1 MHITKLALRDF
12 RNFEALTLEDLNPG
26 INVFAGRN
34 AMGKTNLLEAV
45 NYLSCARSFR
55 GAPDAKLI
63 RDGQAFAGIF
73 AQYAADSHRG
83 KIEIGILGEGKR
95 SVRLNGLPVRK
106 ISELMGALNSIVFA
120 PEDLR
125 IIKEAPSL
133 RRRMMDMELC
143 KISPGYYRSLQSY
156 SLALKSK
163 NKLLKNPRADA
174 GVLSAYSEQMA
185 AYGEQMIEERAAFVE
200 QLNACTARFYHN
212 LQGVSEGIEI
222 RYKCSAEVEN
232 ARESLLAKM
241 QANAARERE
250 MGVCLTGP
258 HQWAGFQDL
267 CLAGAAAHRHAGHPP
282 GVARSGAGADGR
294 GAGPAFGRCVFRVGS
309 PPAGEP
315 HGDCER
321 QSGVY
326 HLHGH
331 GGNEGICGGLLFF
344 CGRGNGPPSI
354 EKNAGNPAFFL

>member
-258 HQWAGFQDL
+258 HREDL
-267 CLAGAAAHRHAGHPP
+267 EILINGRDSKIYASQGQQRTAMLAIRLASLEVAQAQTGEAPVLLLDDVFSELDRRRRESLMEIVSGNQVFITCTDMEGMKEFAGASYFFVEEATVR
-282 GVARSGAGADGR
+282 
-294 GAGPAFGRCVFRVGS
+294 
-309 PPAGEP
+309 
-315 HGDCER
+315 R
-321 QSGVY
+321 Q
-326 HLHGH
+326 
-331 GGNEGICGGLLFF
+331 
-344 CGRGNGPPSI
+344 
-354 EKNAGNPAFFL
+354 

>member
-73 AQYAADSHRG
+73 AQYAADSHRW

-232 ARESLLAKM
+232 ARASLLAKM

-258 HQWAGFQDL
+258 HREDL
-267 CLAGAAAHRHAGHPP
+267 EILINGRDSKIYASQGQQRTAMLAIRLASLEVAQAQTGEAPVLLLDDVFSELDRRRRESLMEIVSGNQVFITCTDMEGMKEFAGASYFSVEEATVR
-282 GVARSGAGADGR
+282 
-294 GAGPAFGRCVFRVGS
+294 
-309 PPAGEP
+309 
-315 HGDCER
+315 R
-321 QSGVY
+321 Q
-326 HLHGH
+326 
-331 GGNEGICGGLLFF
+331 
-344 CGRGNGPPSI
+344 
-354 EKNAGNPAFFL
+354 

>member
-258 HQWAGFQDL
+258 HREDL
-267 CLAGAAAHRHAGHPP
+267 EILINGRDSKIYASQGQQRTAMLAIRLASLEVAQAQTGEAPVLLLDDVFSELDRRRRESLMEIVSGNQVFITCTDMEGMKEFAGASYFSVEEATVR
-282 GVARSGAGADGR
+282 
-294 GAGPAFGRCVFRVGS
+294 
-309 PPAGEP
+309 
-315 HGDCER
+315 R
-321 QSGVY
+321 Q
-326 HLHGH
+326 
-331 GGNEGICGGLLFF
+331 
-344 CGRGNGPPSI
+344 
-354 EKNAGNPAFFL
+354 

>member
-258 HQWAGFQDL
+258 HREDL
-267 CLAGAAAHRHAGHPP
+267 EILINRRDSKIYASQGQQRTAMLAIRLASLEVAQAQTGEAPVLLLDDVFSELDRRRRESLMEIVSGNQVFITCTDMEGMKEFAGASYFSVEEATVR
-282 GVARSGAGADGR
+282 
-294 GAGPAFGRCVFRVGS
+294 
-309 PPAGEP
+309 
-315 HGDCER
+315 R
-321 QSGVY
+321 Q
-326 HLHGH
+326 
-331 GGNEGICGGLLFF
+331 
-344 CGRGNGPPSI
+344 
-354 EKNAGNPAFFL
+354 

>member
-73 AQYAADSHRG
+73 AQYTADSHRG

-258 HQWAGFQDL
+258 HREDL
-267 CLAGAAAHRHAGHPP
+267 EILINGRDSKIYASQGQQRTAMLAIRLASLEVAQAQTGEAPVLLLDDVFSELDRRRRESLMEIVSGNQVFITCTDMEGMKEFAGASYFSVEEATVR
-282 GVARSGAGADGR
+282 
-294 GAGPAFGRCVFRVGS
+294 
-309 PPAGEP
+309 
-315 HGDCER
+315 R
-321 QSGVY
+321 Q
-326 HLHGH
+326 
-331 GGNEGICGGLLFF
+331 
-344 CGRGNGPPSI
+344 
-354 EKNAGNPAFFL
+354 

>member
-12 RNFEALTLEDLNPG
+12 RNFEALTLEDLTPG

-258 HQWAGFQDL
+258 HREDL
-267 CLAGAAAHRHAGHPP
+267 EILINGRDSKIYASQGQQRTAMLAIRLASLEVAQAQTGEAPVLLLDDVFSELDRRRRESLMEIVSGNQVFITCTDMEGMKEFAGASYFSVEEATVR
-282 GVARSGAGADGR
+282 
-294 GAGPAFGRCVFRVGS
+294 
-309 PPAGEP
+309 
-315 HGDCER
+315 R
-321 QSGVY
+321 Q
-326 HLHGH
+326 
-331 GGNEGICGGLLFF
+331 
-344 CGRGNGPPSI
+344 
-354 EKNAGNPAFFL
+354 

>member
-185 AYGEQMIEERAAFVE
+185 AYGERMIVERAAFVE

-212 LQGVSEGIEI
+212 LQGISEGIEI

-258 HQWAGFQDL
+258 HREDL
-267 CLAGAAAHRHAGHPP
+267 EILINGRDSKIYASQGQQRTAMLAIRLASLEVAQAQTGEAPVLLLDDVFSELDRRRRESLMEIVSGNQVFITCTDMEGMKEFAGASYFSVEEATVR
-282 GVARSGAGADGR
+282 
-294 GAGPAFGRCVFRVGS
+294 
-309 PPAGEP
+309 
-315 HGDCER
+315 R
-321 QSGVY
+321 Q
-326 HLHGH
+326 
-331 GGNEGICGGLLFF
+331 
-344 CGRGNGPPSI
+344 
-354 EKNAGNPAFFL
+354 

>member
-222 RYKCSAEVEN
+222 RYKCSAEMEN

-258 HQWAGFQDL
+258 HREDL
-267 CLAGAAAHRHAGHPP
+267 EILINGRDSKIYASQGQQRTAMLAIRLASLEVAQAQTGEAPVLLLDDVFSELDRRRRESLMEIVSGNQVFITCTDMEGMKEFAGASYFSVEEATVR
-282 GVARSGAGADGR
+282 
-294 GAGPAFGRCVFRVGS
+294 
-309 PPAGEP
+309 
-315 HGDCER
+315 R
-321 QSGVY
+321 Q
-326 HLHGH
+326 
-331 GGNEGICGGLLFF
+331 
-344 CGRGNGPPSI
+344 
-354 EKNAGNPAFFL
+354 

>member
-26 INVFAGRN
+26 INMFAGRN

-258 HQWAGFQDL
+258 HREDL
-267 CLAGAAAHRHAGHPP
+267 EILINGRDSKIYASQGQQRTAMLAIRLASLEVAQAQTGEAPVLLLDDVFSELDRRRRESLMEIVSGNQVFITCTDMEGMKEFAGASYFSVEEATVR
-282 GVARSGAGADGR
+282 
-294 GAGPAFGRCVFRVGS
+294 
-309 PPAGEP
+309 
-315 HGDCER
+315 R
-321 QSGVY
+321 Q
-326 HLHGH
+326 
-331 GGNEGICGGLLFF
+331 
-344 CGRGNGPPSI
+344 
-354 EKNAGNPAFFL
+354 

>member
-258 HQWAGFQDL
+258 HREDL
-267 CLAGAAAHRHAGHPP
+267 EILINGRDSKIYASQGQQRTAMLAIRLASLEVAQAQTGEAPILLLDDVFSELDRRRRESLMEVVSGNQVFITCTDMEGMKEFAGASYFSVEEATVR
-282 GVARSGAGADGR
+282 
-294 GAGPAFGRCVFRVGS
+294 
-309 PPAGEP
+309 
-315 HGDCER
+315 R
-321 QSGVY
+321 Q
-326 HLHGH
+326 
-331 GGNEGICGGLLFF
+331 
-344 CGRGNGPPSI
+344 
-354 EKNAGNPAFFL
+354 

>member
-125 IIKEAPSL
+125 IIK
-133 RRRMMDMELC
+133 
-143 KISPGYYRSLQSY
+143 
-156 SLALKSK
+156 
-163 NKLLKNPRADA
+163 
-174 GVLSAYSEQMA
+174 
-185 AYGEQMIEERAAFVE
+185 
-200 QLNACTARFYHN
+200 
-212 LQGVSEGIEI
+212 
-222 RYKCSAEVEN
+222 
-232 ARESLLAKM
+232 
-241 QANAARERE
+241 
-250 MGVCLTGP
+250 
-258 HQWAGFQDL
+258 
-267 CLAGAAAHRHAGHPP
+267 
-282 GVARSGAGADGR
+282 
-294 GAGPAFGRCVFRVGS
+294 
-309 PPAGEP
+309 
-315 HGDCER
+315 
-321 QSGVY
+321 
-326 HLHGH
+326 
-331 GGNEGICGGLLFF
+331 
-344 CGRGNGPPSI
+344 
-354 EKNAGNPAFFL
+354 

>member
-258 HQWAGFQDL
+258 HRENLEILINGRDSKIYASQGQQRTAMLAIRLASLEVAQAQTGEAPVLLLDDVFSELDRRRRESLMEIVSGNQVFITCTDMEGMKEF
-267 CLAGAAAHRHAGHPP
+267 AGASYFSVEEATVR
-282 GVARSGAGADGR
+282 
-294 GAGPAFGRCVFRVGS
+294 
-309 PPAGEP
+309 
-315 HGDCER
+315 R
-321 QSGVY
+321 Q
-326 HLHGH
+326 
-331 GGNEGICGGLLFF
+331 
-344 CGRGNGPPSI
+344 
-354 EKNAGNPAFFL
+354 

>member
-1 MHITKLALRDF
+1 
-12 RNFEALTLEDLNPG
+12 
-26 INVFAGRN
+26 
-34 AMGKTNLLEAV
+34 
-45 NYLSCARSFR
+45 
-55 GAPDAKLI
+55 
-63 RDGQAFAGIF
+63 
-73 AQYAADSHRG
+73 
-83 KIEIGILGEGKR
+83 
-95 SVRLNGLPVRK
+95 
-106 ISELMGALNSIVFA
+106 MGALNSIVFA

-232 ARESLLAKM
+232 ARESLLVKM

-258 HQWAGFQDL
+258 HREDL
-267 CLAGAAAHRHAGHPP
+267 EILINGRDSKIYASQGQQRTAMLAIRLASLEVAQAQTGEAPVLLLDDVFSELDRRRRESLMEIVSGNQVFITCTDMEGMKEFAGASYFSVEEATVR
-282 GVARSGAGADGR
+282 
-294 GAGPAFGRCVFRVGS
+294 
-309 PPAGEP
+309 
-315 HGDCER
+315 R
-321 QSGVY
+321 Q
-326 HLHGH
+326 
-331 GGNEGICGGLLFF
+331 
-344 CGRGNGPPSI
+344 
-354 EKNAGNPAFFL
+354 

>member
-212 LQGVSEGIEI
+212 LQGISEGIEI

-258 HQWAGFQDL
+258 HREDL
-267 CLAGAAAHRHAGHPP
+267 EILINGRDSKIYASQGQQRTAMLAIRLASLEVAQAQTGEAPVLLLDDVFSELDRRRRESLMEIVSGNQVFITCTDMEGMKEFAGASYFSVEEATVR
-282 GVARSGAGADGR
+282 
-294 GAGPAFGRCVFRVGS
+294 
-309 PPAGEP
+309 
-315 HGDCER
+315 R
-321 QSGVY
+321 Q
-326 HLHGH
+326 
-331 GGNEGICGGLLFF
+331 
-344 CGRGNGPPSI
+344 
-354 EKNAGNPAFFL
+354 

>member
-34 AMGKTNLLEAV
+34 AMGKTKLLEAV

-258 HQWAGFQDL
+258 HREDL
-267 CLAGAAAHRHAGHPP
+267 EILINRRDSKIYASQGQQRTAMLAIRLASLEVAQAQTGEAPVLLLDDVFSELDRRRRESLMEIVSGNQVFITCTDMEGMKEFAGASYFSVEEATVR
-282 GVARSGAGADGR
+282 
-294 GAGPAFGRCVFRVGS
+294 
-309 PPAGEP
+309 
-315 HGDCER
+315 R
-321 QSGVY
+321 Q
-326 HLHGH
+326 
-331 GGNEGICGGLLFF
+331 
-344 CGRGNGPPSI
+344 
-354 EKNAGNPAFFL
+354 

>member
-258 HQWAGFQDL
+258 HREDL
-267 CLAGAAAHRHAGHPP
+267 EILINGRDSKIYASQGQQRTAMLAIRLASLEVAQAQTGEAPVLLLDDVFSELDRRRRESLMEIVSGNQVFITCTDMEGMKELAGASYFSVEEAT
-282 GVARSGAGADGR
+282 GR
-294 GAGPAFGRCVFRVGS
+294 R
-309 PPAGEP
+309 
-315 HGDCER
+315 
-321 QSGVY
+321 
-326 HLHGH
+326 
-331 GGNEGICGGLLFF
+331 
-344 CGRGNGPPSI
+344 
-354 EKNAGNPAFFL
+354 K

>member
-258 HQWAGFQDL
+258 HREDL
-267 CLAGAAAHRHAGHPP
+267 EILINGRDSKIYASQGQQRTAMLAIRLASLEVAQAQTGEAPVLLLDDVFSELDRRRRESLMEIVSGNQVFITCTDMEGMKEFAGASYFSVEEATVRH
-282 GVARSGAGADGR
+282 
-294 GAGPAFGRCVFRVGS
+294 
-309 PPAGEP
+309 
-315 HGDCER
+315 
-321 QSGVY
+321 Q
-326 HLHGH
+326 
-331 GGNEGICGGLLFF
+331 
-344 CGRGNGPPSI
+344 
-354 EKNAGNPAFFL
+354 

>member
-63 RDGQAFAGIF
+63 RDGQTFAGIF

-241 QANAARERE
+241 QANAAREGE

-258 HQWAGFQDL
+258 HREDL
-267 CLAGAAAHRHAGHPP
+267 EILINGRDSKIYASQGQQRTAMLAIRLASLEVAQAQTGEAPVLLLDDVFSELDRRRRESLMEIVSANQVFITCTDMEGMKEFAGASYFSVEEATVR
-282 GVARSGAGADGR
+282 
-294 GAGPAFGRCVFRVGS
+294 
-309 PPAGEP
+309 
-315 HGDCER
+315 R
-321 QSGVY
+321 Q
-326 HLHGH
+326 
-331 GGNEGICGGLLFF
+331 
-344 CGRGNGPPSI
+344 
-354 EKNAGNPAFFL
+354 

>member
-143 KISPGYYRSLQSY
+143 KISPGYYRSLQNY

-258 HQWAGFQDL
+258 HREDL
-267 CLAGAAAHRHAGHPP
+267 EILINGRDSKIYASQGQQRTAMLAIRLASLE
-282 GVARSGAGADGR
+282 VAQAQTGEAPVLLLDDVFSELDRRRRESLMEIVSGNQ
-294 GAGPAFGRCVFRVGS
+294 VFITCTDMEGMKEFAEASYFSVEEATVR
-309 PPAGEP
+309 
-315 HGDCER
+315 R
-321 QSGVY
+321 Q
-326 HLHGH
+326 
-331 GGNEGICGGLLFF
+331 
-344 CGRGNGPPSI
+344 
-354 EKNAGNPAFFL
+354 

>member
-34 AMGKTNLLEAV
+34 AMGKTNLLEAI

-258 HQWAGFQDL
+258 HREDL
-267 CLAGAAAHRHAGHPP
+267 EILINGRDSKIYASQGQQRTAMLAIRLASLEVAQAQTGEAPVLLLDDVFSELDRRRRESLMEIVSGNQVFITCTDMEGMKEFAGASYFSVEEATVR
-282 GVARSGAGADGR
+282 
-294 GAGPAFGRCVFRVGS
+294 
-309 PPAGEP
+309 
-315 HGDCER
+315 R
-321 QSGVY
+321 Q
-326 HLHGH
+326 
-331 GGNEGICGGLLFF
+331 
-344 CGRGNGPPSI
+344 
-354 EKNAGNPAFFL
+354 

>member
-258 HQWAGFQDL
+258 HREDL
-267 CLAGAAAHRHAGHPP
+267 EILINRRDSKIYASQGQQRTAMLAIRLASLEVAQAQTGEAPVLLLDDVFSELDRRRRESLMEIVSGNQVFITCTDMEGMKEFAGASYFSVEEAT
-282 GVARSGAGADGR
+282 VS
-294 GAGPAFGRCVFRVGS
+294 
-309 PPAGEP
+309 
-315 HGDCER
+315 R
-321 QSGVY
+321 Q
-326 HLHGH
+326 
-331 GGNEGICGGLLFF
+331 
-344 CGRGNGPPSI
+344 
-354 EKNAGNPAFFL
+354 

>member
-63 RDGQAFAGIF
+63 RDGQVFAGIF

-241 QANAARERE
+241 QANAVRERE

-258 HQWAGFQDL
+258 HREDL
-267 CLAGAAAHRHAGHPP
+267 EILINGRDSKIYASQGQQRTAMLAIRLASLEVAQAQTGEAPVLLLDDVFSELDRRRRESLMEIVSGNQVFITCTDMEGMKEFAGASYFSVEEATVR
-282 GVARSGAGADGR
+282 
-294 GAGPAFGRCVFRVGS
+294 
-309 PPAGEP
+309 
-315 HGDCER
+315 R
-321 QSGVY
+321 Q
-326 HLHGH
+326 
-331 GGNEGICGGLLFF
+331 
-344 CGRGNGPPSI
+344 
-354 EKNAGNPAFFL
+354 

>member
-174 GVLSAYSEQMA
+174 GVLSAYSKQMA

-258 HQWAGFQDL
+258 HREDL
-267 CLAGAAAHRHAGHPP
+267 EILINGRDSKIYASQGQQRTAMLAIRLASLEVAQAQTGEAPVLLLDDVFSELDRRRRESLMEIVSGNQVFITCTDMEGMKEFAGASYFSVEEATVR
-282 GVARSGAGADGR
+282 
-294 GAGPAFGRCVFRVGS
+294 
-309 PPAGEP
+309 
-315 HGDCER
+315 R
-321 QSGVY
+321 Q
-326 HLHGH
+326 
-331 GGNEGICGGLLFF
+331 
-344 CGRGNGPPSI
+344 
-354 EKNAGNPAFFL
+354 

>member
-163 NKLLKNPRADA
+163 NKLLKNLRADA

-258 HQWAGFQDL
+258 HREDL
-267 CLAGAAAHRHAGHPP
+267 EILINGRDSKIYASQGQQRTAMLAIRLASLEVAQAQTGEAPVLLLDDVFSELDRRRRESLMEIVSGNQVFITCTDMEGMKEFAGASYFSVEEATVR
-282 GVARSGAGADGR
+282 
-294 GAGPAFGRCVFRVGS
+294 
-309 PPAGEP
+309 
-315 HGDCER
+315 R
-321 QSGVY
+321 Q
-326 HLHGH
+326 
-331 GGNEGICGGLLFF
+331 
-344 CGRGNGPPSI
+344 
-354 EKNAGNPAFFL
+354 

>member
-34 AMGKTNLLEAV
+34 AMGKTNLLEAI

-73 AQYAADSHRG
+73 AQYAVDSHRG

-258 HQWAGFQDL
+258 HREDL
-267 CLAGAAAHRHAGHPP
+267 EILINGRDSKIYASQGQQRTAMLAIRLASLEVAQAQTGEAPVLLLDDVFSELDRRRRESLMEIVSGNQVFITCTDMEGMKEFAGASYFSVEEATVR
-282 GVARSGAGADGR
+282 
-294 GAGPAFGRCVFRVGS
+294 
-309 PPAGEP
+309 
-315 HGDCER
+315 R
-321 QSGVY
+321 Q
-326 HLHGH
+326 
-331 GGNEGICGGLLFF
+331 
-344 CGRGNGPPSI
+344 
-354 EKNAGNPAFFL
+354 

>member
-125 IIKEAPSL
+125 IIKEAPLL

-200 QLNACTARFYHN
+200 QLNAFTARFYHN

-258 HQWAGFQDL
+258 HREDL
-267 CLAGAAAHRHAGHPP
+267 EILINGRDSKIYASQGQQRTAMLAIRLASLEVAQAQTGEAPVLLLDDVFSELDRRRRESLMEIVSGNQVFITCTDMEGMKEFAGASYFSVEEATVR
-282 GVARSGAGADGR
+282 
-294 GAGPAFGRCVFRVGS
+294 
-309 PPAGEP
+309 
-315 HGDCER
+315 R
-321 QSGVY
+321 Q
-326 HLHGH
+326 
-331 GGNEGICGGLLFF
+331 
-344 CGRGNGPPSI
+344 
-354 EKNAGNPAFFL
+354 

>member
-83 KIEIGILGEGKR
+83 KIEIAILGEGKR

-143 KISPGYYRSLQSY
+143 KISPGDYRSLQSY

-185 AYGEQMIEERAAFVE
+185 AYGEQMIVERAAFVE

-212 LQGVSEGIEI
+212 LQGISEGIEI

-258 HQWAGFQDL
+258 HREDL
-267 CLAGAAAHRHAGHPP
+267 EILINGRDSKIYASQGQQRTAMLAIRLASLEVAQAQTGEAPVLLLDDVFSELDRRRRESLMEIVSGNQVFITCTDMEGMKEFAGASYFSVEEATVR
-282 GVARSGAGADGR
+282 
-294 GAGPAFGRCVFRVGS
+294 
-309 PPAGEP
+309 
-315 HGDCER
+315 R
-321 QSGVY
+321 Q
-326 HLHGH
+326 
-331 GGNEGICGGLLFF
+331 
-344 CGRGNGPPSI
+344 
-354 EKNAGNPAFFL
+354 

>member
-12 RNFEALTLEDLNPG
+12 RNFEALTLENLNPG

-258 HQWAGFQDL
+258 HREDL
-267 CLAGAAAHRHAGHPP
+267 EILINGRDSKIYASQGQQRTAMLAIRLASLEVAQAQTGEAPVLLLDDVFSELDRRRRESLMEIVSGNQVFITCTDMEGMKEFAGASYFSVEEATVR
-282 GVARSGAGADGR
+282 
-294 GAGPAFGRCVFRVGS
+294 
-309 PPAGEP
+309 
-315 HGDCER
+315 R
-321 QSGVY
+321 Q
-326 HLHGH
+326 
-331 GGNEGICGGLLFF
+331 
-344 CGRGNGPPSI
+344 
-354 EKNAGNPAFFL
+354 

>member
-12 RNFEALTLEDLNPG
+12 RNFETLTLEDLNPG

-258 HQWAGFQDL
+258 HREDL
-267 CLAGAAAHRHAGHPP
+267 EILINGRDSKIYASQGQQRTAMLAIRLASLEVAQAQTGEAPVLLLDDVFSELDRRRRESLMEIVSGNQVFITCTDMEGMKEFAGASYFSVEEATVR
-282 GVARSGAGADGR
+282 
-294 GAGPAFGRCVFRVGS
+294 
-309 PPAGEP
+309 
-315 HGDCER
+315 R
-321 QSGVY
+321 Q
-326 HLHGH
+326 
-331 GGNEGICGGLLFF
+331 
-344 CGRGNGPPSI
+344 
-354 EKNAGNPAFFL
+354 

>member
-250 MGVCLTGP
+250 VGVCLTGP
-258 HQWAGFQDL
+258 HREDL
-267 CLAGAAAHRHAGHPP
+267 EILINGRDSKIYASQGQQRTAMLAIRLASLEVAQAQTGEAPVLLLDDVFSELDRRRRESLMEIVSGNQVFITCTDMEGMKEFAGASYFSVEEATVR
-282 GVARSGAGADGR
+282 
-294 GAGPAFGRCVFRVGS
+294 
-309 PPAGEP
+309 
-315 HGDCER
+315 R
-321 QSGVY
+321 Q
-326 HLHGH
+326 
-331 GGNEGICGGLLFF
+331 
-344 CGRGNGPPSI
+344 
-354 EKNAGNPAFFL
+354 

>member
-63 RDGQAFAGIF
+63 RDGKAFAGIF

-258 HQWAGFQDL
+258 HREDL
-267 CLAGAAAHRHAGHPP
+267 EILINGRDSKIYASQGQQRTAMLAIRLASLEVAQAQTGEAPVLLLDDVFSELDRRRRESLMEIVSGNQVFITCTDMEGMKEFAGASYFSVEEATVR
-282 GVARSGAGADGR
+282 
-294 GAGPAFGRCVFRVGS
+294 
-309 PPAGEP
+309 
-315 HGDCER
+315 R
-321 QSGVY
+321 Q
-326 HLHGH
+326 
-331 GGNEGICGGLLFF
+331 
-344 CGRGNGPPSI
+344 
-354 EKNAGNPAFFL
+354 

>member
-258 HQWAGFQDL
+258 HREDL
-267 CLAGAAAHRHAGHPP
+267 EILINGRDSKIYASQGQQRTAMLAIRLASLEVAQAQTGEAPVLLLDDVFSALDRRRRESLMEIVSGNQVFITCTDMEGMKEFAGASYFSVEEATVR
-282 GVARSGAGADGR
+282 
-294 GAGPAFGRCVFRVGS
+294 
-309 PPAGEP
+309 
-315 HGDCER
+315 R
-321 QSGVY
+321 Q
-326 HLHGH
+326 
-331 GGNEGICGGLLFF
+331 
-344 CGRGNGPPSI
+344 
-354 EKNAGNPAFFL
+354 

>member
-185 AYGEQMIEERAAFVE
+185 AYGEQMIAQRAAFVE

-258 HQWAGFQDL
+258 HREDL
-267 CLAGAAAHRHAGHPP
+267 EILINGRDSKIYASQGQQRTAMLAIRLASLEVAQAQTGEAPVLLLDDVFSELDRRRRESLMEIVSGNQVFITCTDMEGMKEFAGASYFSVEEATVR
-282 GVARSGAGADGR
+282 
-294 GAGPAFGRCVFRVGS
+294 
-309 PPAGEP
+309 
-315 HGDCER
+315 R
-321 QSGVY
+321 Q
-326 HLHGH
+326 
-331 GGNEGICGGLLFF
+331 
-344 CGRGNGPPSI
+344 
-354 EKNAGNPAFFL
+354 

>member
-73 AQYAADSHRG
+73 AQYAVDSHRG

-258 HQWAGFQDL
+258 HREDL
-267 CLAGAAAHRHAGHPP
+267 EILINGRDSKIYASQGQQRTAMLAIRLASLEVAQAQTGEAPVLLLDDVFSELDRRRRESLMEIVSGNQVFITCTDMEGMKEFAGASYFSVEEATVR
-282 GVARSGAGADGR
+282 
-294 GAGPAFGRCVFRVGS
+294 
-309 PPAGEP
+309 
-315 HGDCER
+315 R
-321 QSGVY
+321 Q
-326 HLHGH
+326 
-331 GGNEGICGGLLFF
+331 
-344 CGRGNGPPSI
+344 
-354 EKNAGNPAFFL
+354 